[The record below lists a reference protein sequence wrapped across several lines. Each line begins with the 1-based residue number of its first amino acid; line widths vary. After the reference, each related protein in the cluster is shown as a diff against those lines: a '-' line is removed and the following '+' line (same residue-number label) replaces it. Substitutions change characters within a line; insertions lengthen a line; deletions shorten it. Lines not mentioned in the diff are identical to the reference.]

1 MGDFVIEK
9 GVRIFPDLEIVAR
22 GDEAQSTKLGLPT
35 PLSKLDSCIVEAKTL
50 LDPKKE
56 RLRYPEH
63 LLATLQLEA
72 KFNGQKLTIT
82 GADHPYNYQEV
93 LRQIVFVNTSPESK
107 DSQAFTVRC
116 SEQNGRFTSNVITV
130 QLKNVHAI
138 HEHPAEV
145 HVAKMQKSMMEV
157 EFKEAANVKEVSLG
171 GVKKVEASS
180 STASVMT
187 VVALGFVAF
196 VAIIGVIRYRASRN
210 GTAGNDAANG
220 AIGGDDYHW
229 VDELN
234 IIVNP
239 MEEQGSAGGVDE
251 EDQELPLRDDFSED
265 SEMSDREMDLEQ
277 GDLEDLSTE
286 DEDEM
291 PGVTIATAAGVK
303 ELRSCRGLEWDDST
317 I

>member
-1 MGDFVIEK
+1 MASSSSSSSLCFLAALFVTALAAFSCVDGAQILGDAAV
-9 GVRIFPDLEIVAR
+9 VLEESDAERWTDISSKKLETQQEAH
-22 GDEAQSTKLGLPT
+22 DEELKL
-35 PLSKLDSCIVEAKTL
+35 
-50 LDPKKE
+50 
-56 RLRYPEH
+56 
-63 LLATLQLEA
+63 
-72 KFNGQKLTIT
+72 N
-82 GADHPYNYQEV
+82 
-93 LRQIVFVNTSPESK
+93 
-107 DSQAFTVRC
+107 
-116 SEQNGRFTSNVITV
+116 
-130 QLKNVHAI
+130 NVHAV

-145 HVAKMQKSMMEV
+145 HVAHAQKNVMEV
-157 EFKEAANVKEVSLG
+157 EFRDAADVREISLG
-171 GVKKVEASS
+171 GVKKVQESG
-180 STASVMT
+180 STGSVMT
-187 VVALGFVAF
+187 VVALGLVAF
-196 VAIIGVIRYRASRN
+196 VVVIGVIRYRASRN
-210 GTAGNDAANG
+210 GGAGNDAGNG

-265 SEMSDREMDLEQ
+265 SELSDREMDLEQ
-277 GDLEDLSTE
+277 GELEELSTE

>member
-1 MGDFVIEK
+1 MSTSTGFWLVVVVAAAAAGVAVVESAQVIGDVEEVMAESDAERWTDISAKKLESQKAAHEREYQVDWK
-9 GVRIFPDLEIVAR
+9 G
-22 GDEAQSTKLGLPT
+22 
-35 PLSKLDSCIVEAKTL
+35 LDQPHTREQ
-50 LDPKKE
+50 P
-56 RLRYPEH
+56 RL
-63 LLATLQLEA
+63 
-72 KFNGQKLTIT
+72 N
-82 GADHPYNYQEV
+82 
-93 LRQIVFVNTSPESK
+93 
-107 DSQAFTVRC
+107 
-116 SEQNGRFTSNVITV
+116 
-130 QLKNVHAI
+130 NVHAVR
-138 HEHPAEV
+138 EHPAEV
-145 HVAKMQKSMMEV
+145 HVAHAQKNVLQV
-157 EFKEAANVKEVSLG
+157 ELRDAEGIEEINLG
-171 GVKKVEASS
+171 GVRTSQTKSP
-180 STASVMT
+180 TASVMM
-187 VVALGFVAF
+187 VVVLGLVAF
-196 VAIIGVIRYRASRN
+196 VAVIGVIRFRASRN
-210 GTAGNDAANG
+210 GAAGNDAANG

-239 MEEQGSAGGVDE
+239 MEEQGSSGGVDE

>member
-1 MGDFVIEK
+1 M
-9 GVRIFPDLEIVAR
+9 
-22 GDEAQSTKLGLPT
+22 SSSS
-35 PLSKLDSCIVEAKTL
+35 LSSSL
-50 LDPKKE
+50 L
-56 RLRYPEH
+56 
-63 LLATLQLEA
+63 LLAVAALTALACVESAQIIGDAAVILEETDAERWTDISA
-72 KFNGQKLTIT
+72 KKLESQKAAHDEEFKVDWDGLEKAQTRDQNGQRL
-82 GADHPYNYQEV
+82 N
-93 LRQIVFVNTSPESK
+93 
-107 DSQAFTVRC
+107 
-116 SEQNGRFTSNVITV
+116 
-130 QLKNVHAI
+130 NVHAV
-138 HEHPAEV
+138 HQHPEEV
-145 HVAKMQKSMMEV
+145 HVAHAQKNVMEV
-157 EFKEAANVKEVSLG
+157 EFKDAADIREISLG
-171 GVKKVEASS
+171 GVKRAEASS

-187 VVALGFVAF
+187 VVALGLVAF

-210 GTAGNDAANG
+210 GAGGSDAANG

-265 SEMSDREMDLEQ
+265 SELSDREMDLEQ

>member
-1 MGDFVIEK
+1 MPSLLKTSSLLLLFSALSLASASVDGARVIGDVSA
-9 GVRIFPDLEIVAR
+9 VLEETDAERWTDISTKKL
-22 GDEAQSTKLGLPT
+22 EAQKAAHDDEFKVDWKGLDKVDAREQP
-35 PLSKLDSCIVEAKTL
+35 
-50 LDPKKE
+50 
-56 RLRYPEH
+56 RL
-63 LLATLQLEA
+63 
-72 KFNGQKLTIT
+72 N
-82 GADHPYNYQEV
+82 
-93 LRQIVFVNTSPESK
+93 
-107 DSQAFTVRC
+107 
-116 SEQNGRFTSNVITV
+116 
-130 QLKNVHAI
+130 NVHAVR
-138 HEHPAEV
+138 EHPAEV
-145 HVAKMQKSMMEV
+145 HVAHIKKNVMEV
-157 EFKEAANVKEVSLG
+157 EYKDAGGIKEISLG
-171 GVKKVEASS
+171 GVKKAEPSS

-196 VAIIGVIRYRASRN
+196 VAVIGIIRYRASRN
-210 GTAGNDAANG
+210 GAAGNEGANG

-239 MEEQGSAGGVDE
+239 MEEQGSAGGVDD

>member
-1 MGDFVIEK
+1 MASSSSSSSLWFLAALFVTALAAFSCVDGAQILGDAAV
-9 GVRIFPDLEIVAR
+9 VLEESDAERWTDISSKKLETQQEAHDEELKVDWHGLDRAPAR
-22 GDEAQSTKLGLPT
+22 EQRG
-35 PLSKLDSCIVEAKTL
+35 I
-50 LDPKKE
+50 
-56 RLRYPEH
+56 RL
-63 LLATLQLEA
+63 
-72 KFNGQKLTIT
+72 N
-82 GADHPYNYQEV
+82 
-93 LRQIVFVNTSPESK
+93 
-107 DSQAFTVRC
+107 
-116 SEQNGRFTSNVITV
+116 
-130 QLKNVHAI
+130 NVHAV

-145 HVAKMQKSMMEV
+145 HVAHAQKNVMEV
-157 EFKEAANVKEVSLG
+157 EFRDAADVREISLG
-171 GVKKVEASS
+171 GVKKVQESG
-180 STASVMT
+180 STGSVMT
-187 VVALGFVAF
+187 VVALGLVAF
-196 VAIIGVIRYRASRN
+196 VVVIGVIRYRASRN
-210 GTAGNDAANG
+210 GGAGNDAGNG

-265 SEMSDREMDLEQ
+265 SELSDREMDLEQ
-277 GDLEDLSTE
+277 GELEELSTE

>member
-1 MGDFVIEK
+1 LFVVSVMALMASVTSVESAQILGDAAAILGESDADRWTDISFK
-9 GVRIFPDLEIVAR
+9 KLETQK
-22 GDEAQSTKLGLPT
+22 EAHDHEFKL
-35 PLSKLDSCIVEAKTL
+35 
-50 LDPKKE
+50 
-56 RLRYPEH
+56 
-63 LLATLQLEA
+63 
-72 KFNGQKLTIT
+72 N
-82 GADHPYNYQEV
+82 
-93 LRQIVFVNTSPESK
+93 
-107 DSQAFTVRC
+107 
-116 SEQNGRFTSNVITV
+116 
-130 QLKNVHAI
+130 NVHAI

-145 HVAKMQKSMMEV
+145 HVAHAQKNVMEV
-157 EFKEAANVKEVSLG
+157 EFKDASDVREISLG
-171 GVKKVEASS
+171 GVKKAEAQS

-210 GTAGNDAANG
+210 GAAGSDAGNG

-239 MEEQGSAGGVDE
+239 MEEQGSAGGVDD

>member
-1 MGDFVIEK
+1 MGDESDAADRWTDISVK
-9 GVRIFPDLEIVAR
+9 KLQSQKSAHD
-22 GDEAQSTKLGLPT
+22 DEF
-35 PLSKLDSCIVEAKTL
+35 
-50 LDPKKE
+50 
-56 RLRYPEH
+56 
-63 LLATLQLEA
+63 QL
-72 KFNGQKLTIT
+72 N
-82 GADHPYNYQEV
+82 
-93 LRQIVFVNTSPESK
+93 
-107 DSQAFTVRC
+107 
-116 SEQNGRFTSNVITV
+116 
-130 QLKNVHAI
+130 NVHAI